1 MSGGDNMTDDVIHII
16 LCKLD
21 KIDAK
26 QDAQAAQLT
35 QISER
40 LAAMEEKQRQQEK
53 INAEVDS
60 LHELKNKGMGARAV
74 VAWLVTTSIA
84 LAALFRSHF

>member
-1 MSGGDNMTDDVIHII
+1 MTDDVIHVI
-16 LCKLD
+16 LLKLD

-26 QDAQAAQLT
+26 QDAQAAQLS
-35 QISER
+35 QIAER

-60 LHELKNKGMGARAV
+60 LHELKNQGIGARAV
-74 VAWLVTTSIA
+74 IAWLTTTVIA
-84 LAALFRSHF
+84 LAALFKPHF

>member
-1 MSGGDNMTDDVIHII
+1 MTDDVIHII

-26 QDAQAAQLT
+26 QDAQAAQLA
-35 QISER
+35 QINER

-60 LHELKNKGMGARAV
+60 LHELKNKGMGVKAV
-74 VAWLVTTSIA
+74 IAWLIATGISII
-84 LAALFRSHF
+84 ALFRPHM